1 LESVSIEKYQN
12 TIKTQSEDIKHKPG
26 VTIGIP
32 VLNEEDHIE
41 RVVNGFLNTRY
52 PNLVEILIA
61 DGGSTDRTRHIVKKL
76 SAEDSRVKLLDNP
89 EKYQSFALNKMI
101 EQAKGEVFLRADG
114 HCIYANDYLE
124 KSVGVLVESGAR
136 NAGGSQRYVA
146 RNRVQ
151 AGVAMAVKSFL
162 GNGGARYMDET
173 YEGYADTVFL
183 GCFWTKDL
191 RDLGGFSTSNITNQ
205 DSEMNLRIIENFG
218 ESVMV
223 SPEIKSWYYPRDSYL
238 KLFKQYFK
246 YGRGRFITRSTHPKS
261 TPLRGLTPF
270 LFVFFLIVYLLIDF
284 NTEEI
289 LYSGYFLFFIAVVLI
304 VEMGR
309 TVWENRISFEE
320 EIWQSESKKPGI
332 LSRWVHSIISIL
344 TMQIGHFSGVFYQ
357 MIRKLVFGKKG
368 W

>member
-1 LESVSIEKYQN
+1 MESVSIEKYQN
-12 TIKTQSEDIKHKPG
+12 AIKTQSEDIKHKPG

-32 VLNEEDHIE
+32 VLNEEGHIE
-41 RVVNGFLNTRY
+41 RVVNGFLNSGY

-61 DGGSTDRTRHIVKKL
+61 DGGSTDRTREIVQNL
-76 SAEDSRVKLLDNP
+76 SSKDSRVKLVENP
-89 EKYQSFALNKMI
+89 EKFQSYALNKMI
-101 EQAKGEVFLRADG
+101 ELAEGEIFLRADG
-114 HCIYANDYLE
+114 HCIYADDYLE
-124 KSVGVLVESGAR
+124 KSVETLLNFNAR

-146 RNRVQ
+146 RNKVQ

-191 RDLGGFSTSNITNQ
+191 KELGGFSTSNITNQ
-205 DSEMNLRIIENFG
+205 DSEMNLRIIETFG

-238 KLFKQYFK
+238 KLFRQYFK
-246 YGRGRFITRSTHPKS
+246 YGRGRFITRNAHPKS
-261 TPLRGLTPF
+261 TPIRGLTPF
-270 LFVFFLIVYLLIDF
+270 LFVLFLMGYVVADLI
-284 NTEEI
+284 TEAN
-289 LYSGYFLFFIAVVLI
+289 LFSGYVLLLLALVVI

-309 TVWENRISFEE
+309 TTQANRRLFGE
-320 EIWQSESKKPGI
+320 EIWQGNGKKPGI
-332 LSRWVHSIISIL
+332 FSRWFHSVVSVVI
-344 TMQIGHFSGVFYQ
+344 MQIAHFSGFLYQIIRRVF
-357 MIRKLVFGKKG
+357 LGKKG